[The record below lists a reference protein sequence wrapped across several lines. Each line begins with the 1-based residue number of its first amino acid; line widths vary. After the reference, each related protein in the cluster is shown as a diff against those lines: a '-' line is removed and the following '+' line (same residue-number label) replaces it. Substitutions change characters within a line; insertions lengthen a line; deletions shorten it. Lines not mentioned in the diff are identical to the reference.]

1 MIAYE
6 LSNMN
11 IETIET
17 IGILTAIGRH
27 NFQHNNRLP
36 RLIGTG
42 TEKSELIIHHA
53 YNVLSNLTS
62 LNTMNDMFTHSLNI
76 SCLPS
81 VMKSC
86 NVVSVDSL
94 T

>member
-6 LSNMN
+6 LFYMN
-11 IETIET
+11 IET

-42 TEKSELIIHHA
+42 TITEKSKLIIHHA
-53 YNVLSNLTS
+53 YNVMSYMTS

-86 NVVSVDSL
+86 NVVSADSL